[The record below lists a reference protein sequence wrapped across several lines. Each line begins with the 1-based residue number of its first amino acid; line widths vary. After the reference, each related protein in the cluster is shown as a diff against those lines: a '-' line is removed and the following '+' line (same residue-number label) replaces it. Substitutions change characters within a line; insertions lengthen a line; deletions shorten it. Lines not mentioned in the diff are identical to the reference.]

1 MGAGV
6 KRGGRRLDDTRAL
19 MPHLFDTL
27 TLRGTTLRNRI
38 GVSPMCQY
46 SCVDGLATNWHLVH
60 LGSRAVGGAALVM
73 AEATAVEPRGRIS
86 PGDLG
91 LWSEAQAAALEP
103 IARFV
108 TDQGAVS
115 GIQLAHAGRKASH
128 AAPWLGGGPLR
139 GDDGWPVIGPSAVPF
154 SETDLVPKEMTAV
167 EIASVV
173 EAFRVATVRAK
184 EAGFGWVELHA
195 AHGYL
200 LHSFYSPLS
209 NRREDVWGGAFE
221 NRIRFTL
228 EVLRTMRSAWPEDRP
243 LSVRLS
249 CSDWVD
255 GGWTIEDTVSLAR
268 RLKADGADLVDCSSG
283 ALVPYAKIPVG
294 AGYQVPFAEAVRRGA
309 GIPTAAV
316 GMITDP
322 MQADEIVRN
331 GRADMV
337 LLAREELRNPYW
349 PIRAAQA
356 LSQTERLQTPIQ
368 YGRAFTGPAA
378 LTPPGAPPAG
388 GRRPS

>member
-1 MGAGV
+1 MA
-6 KRGGRRLDDTRAL
+6 
-19 MPHLFDTL
+19 HLFDTL

-46 SCVDGLATNWHLVH
+46 SCVDGLATTWHLVH

-91 LWSEAQAAALEP
+91 LWSGAHAAALEP

-108 TDQGAVS
+108 AEQGAVA
-115 GIQLAHAGRKASH
+115 GIQLAHAGRKASNGV
-128 AAPWLGGGPLR
+128 PWLGGGPLR
-139 GDDGWPVIGPSAVPF
+139 GDDGWPVVGPSAVAF
-154 SETDLVPKEMTAV
+154 SETDLVPVEMTAAD
-167 EIASVV
+167 IASVV
-173 EAFRVATVRAK
+173 EAFRAATVRAK

-209 NRREDVWGGAFE
+209 SRREDSWGGTFE
-221 NRIRFTL
+221 NRIRLTL
-228 EVLRTMRSAWPEDRP
+228 EALRAMRSAWPEDRP

-255 GGWTIEDTVSLAR
+255 GGWTIEDTVSLSR
-268 RLKADGADLVDCSSG
+268 RLKAEGADLVDCSSG
-283 ALVPYAKIPVG
+283 GNVPYAKIPVG

-356 LSQTERLQTPIQ
+356 LSKGELLPIPVQ
-368 YGRAFTGPAA
+368 YLRAYPSPAA
-378 LTPPGAPPAG
+378 ATPPGAPPAG